1 MRRAIN
7 ARGQGRKTMDGGAWH
22 GLDRKIG
29 GADDDGCAFMIDD
42 RQVCGAERRRGSTY
56 CTHHHVLCH
65 IAGGTARE
73 RYRLREAEAL
83 ASAVGGRQ
91 GRAFRTPPDRVL
103 RRLENLTRVFLRS
116 NRSCF
121 VRTGDE

>member
-1 MRRAIN
+1 
-7 ARGQGRKTMDGGAWH
+7 MDGGAWH

-42 RQVCGAERRRGSTY
+42 RQFCGAERRRGSTY

-121 VRTGDE
+121 VLTGDE